1 MISISKSWNVKFMM
15 LLMTSFQFFHL
26 DIDGGIEPTIIN
38 DGDNSIFGAMTS
50 NEVILQRLV
59 KNELFLLCHL
69 LVKLKDI
76 VLFLVGGRPIKPNF
90 PRFLLTLDLFLEVLG
105 PKSKLG

>member
-1 MISISKSWNVKFMM
+1 MAA
-15 LLMTSFQFFHL
+15 FQFFNL

-50 NEVILQRLV
+50 NEVILQILV

-69 LVKLKDI
+69 LVKLEDI

-90 PRFLLTLDLFLEVLG
+90 PRFLLKLDLFLEILG

>member
-1 MISISKSWNVKFMM
+1 M
-15 LLMTSFQFFHL
+15 LLMVVFQLFNL

-38 DGDNSIFGAMTS
+38 DADNSIFGAMTS
-50 NEVILQRLV
+50 HEVILQRLV
-59 KNELFLLCHL
+59 KNGLFLLCHR

-76 VLFLVGGRPIKPNF
+76 VLFLIGGRPIKPNF
-90 PRFLLTLDLFLEVLG
+90 PRYLLTFDLFSKVLG

>member
-1 MISISKSWNVKFMM
+1 M
-15 LLMTSFQFFHL
+15 LLMAAFQFFNL

-38 DGDNSIFGAMTS
+38 DGDNFIFGAMTS
-50 NEVILQRLV
+50 NEVILQKLV

-90 PRFLLTLDLFLEVLG
+90 PRFLLMFDFVLASIG
-105 PKSKLG
+105 SQNWDKL

>member
-1 MISISKSWNVKFMM
+1 MVA
-15 LLMTSFQFFHL
+15 FQFFNIY
-26 DIDGGIEPTIIN
+26 IDGGIEPTIIN

-69 LVKLKDI
+69 LLKLKDI

-90 PRFLLTLDLFLEVLG
+90 PRFLLMLDLFLQVLD

>member
-1 MISISKSWNVKFMM
+1 MVV
-15 LLMTSFQFFHL
+15 FQFFNF

-90 PRFLLTLDLFLEVLG
+90 PIFILKFDLFSEVLG